1 MLIYPLMFIITLG
14 VLVTFHEY
22 GHYVVARWSKV
33 RILKFSVGFGKALWS
48 RTDRRGTEW
57 AVAAIPLGG
66 YLRMFDE
73 RDPQQK
79 DFQPGPDDL
88 SFNQLSVW
96 WRMAI
101 ALAGPFANFLL
112 AALAFALLALFGQ
125 VSLPPMVGKA
135 EQPGPAQLAGL
146 KDYQQIVSVDGKAVN
161 SWQEVALALAQH
173 LGDSGVIRIGARTP
187 GAEGEEIIEVP
198 VTAWLGDAVD
208 PDIVEAIGL
217 HPARLAVI
225 GMVMEGRAADRAGL
239 QAWDRVTTIDGASV
253 ETWDDLV
260 EAVRA
265 APERPMQWTFMRGE
279 VQLQARVTPD
289 LETTEEGEAFGYVGV
304 GAPVVEVR
312 LGPVAAIRQGLAET
326 IETSALMVDHLV
338 KLALGQLSVRNLG
351 GPVTIAKVAGDSF
364 QVGLGAYLNAL
375 GLLSISLALINLLP
389 IPLLDGGH
397 VLFCLAEIVLRRPVP
412 QRVQAMGASL
422 GIVLLG
428 SLMALVFVNDFLRF
442 F

>member
-1 MLIYPLMFIITLG
+1 MLTYPLMFIITLG

-22 GHYVVARWSKV
+22 GHYVVARWSRV

-48 RTDRRGTEW
+48 RKDKRGTEW

-66 YLRMFDE
+66 YVRMLDE

-79 DFQPGPDDL
+79 GLQPGPEDV

-101 ALAGPFANFLL
+101 ALAGPAANFVL
-112 AALAFALLALFGQ
+112 AAVAFALLAGFGQ

-135 EQPGPAQLAGL
+135 ERPGPAQMAGL
-146 KDYQQIVSVDGKAVN
+146 KNYQRIVSVDGKAVN
-161 SWQEVALALAQH
+161 SWQEVGLALAEH
-173 LGDSGVIRIGARTP
+173 LGDTSVIRIGSRTP
-187 GAEGEEIIEVP
+187 GAQGEDIIEVP
-198 VTAWLGDAVD
+198 VTNWLSDAVD
-208 PDIVEAIGL
+208 PNILEALGL
-217 HPARLAVI
+217 KPSPLAVI
-225 GMVMEGRAADRAGL
+225 GTVMEGQAAARAGL
-239 QAWDRVTTIDGASV
+239 RPWDRVTAIDEVPV
-253 ETWDDLV
+253 ETWGDLV
-260 EAVRA
+260 DAVQA
-265 APERPMQWTFMRGE
+265 APETPMQWTFMRGE
-279 VQLQARVTPD
+279 VQLQARVTPQARVAD
-289 LETTEEGEAFGYVGV
+289 DGEEFGWVGV
-304 GAPVVEVR
+304 GVPVVEVR
-312 LGPVAAIRQGLAET
+312 HGPIAAVRHGVIET
-326 IETSALMVDHLV
+326 IDTSALMLDHLV

-364 QVGLGAYLNAL
+364 QVGLGAYLSAL

-397 VLFCLAEIVLRRPVP
+397 VLFCLAEIVFRRPVP
-412 QRVQAMGASL
+412 LRVQAVGTSL

-428 SLMALVFVNDFLRF
+428 GLMALVFVNDFLRF